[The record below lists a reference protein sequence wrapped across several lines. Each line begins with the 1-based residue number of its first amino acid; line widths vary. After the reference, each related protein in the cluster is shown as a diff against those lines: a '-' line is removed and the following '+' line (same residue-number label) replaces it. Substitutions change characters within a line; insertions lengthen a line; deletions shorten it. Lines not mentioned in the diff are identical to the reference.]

1 MKKSESEIYFTPK
14 QAADY
19 FNLSLSAV
27 KNYIY
32 AGKIRTL
39 KTPGGHH
46 RISKA
51 AILTALG
58 EAPPNTEKNMRDNLR
73 YNLCKAILSLFNTFG
88 NQASYFIN
96 HSQNVSRLA
105 ARTAKAM
112 DMSESDISMVEM
124 AGLVHDIGIVGIER
138 HIVLKSGVI
147 HSPATETMT
156 MAGSVFRPQ
165 EPRALARVGSITPEE
180 YEAIKMH
187 CTIGSQM
194 LSSISEL
201 ADISDI
207 IMQHHERPDGAGYPN
222 GLSSAKIKEHS
233 KIISV
238 AEAYDAMIAK
248 SFYKITPCSKEKA
261 MEELVK
267 NSSAQFDEETV
278 KVFIK
283 AI

>member
-51 AILTALG
+51 AILTAMG
-58 EAPPNTEKNMRDNLR
+58 EAPPNSENMRDSIR
-73 YNLCKAILSLFNTFG
+73 YNLCRAILSLFNTFG
-88 NQASYFIN
+88 SHAGYFIS

-105 ARTAKAM
+105 GVTARAM
-112 DMSESDISMVEM
+112 NMSASDISMVEM
-124 AGLVHDIGIVGIER
+124 AGLLHDIGLVGVER
-138 HIVLKSGVI
+138 HIILK
-147 HSPATETMT
+147 TC
-156 MAGSVFRPQ
+156 
-165 EPRALARVGSITPEE
+165 LITPEE
-180 YEAIKMH
+180 REAIKMH
-187 CTIGSQM
+187 CIAGSRM

-201 ADISDI
+201 GDISDI
-207 IMQHHERPDGAGYPN
+207 VMQHHERPDGAGYPKA
-222 GLSSAKIKEHS
+222 LSSAKIKEHS

-238 AEAYDAMIAK
+238 VEAYDAMTAK
-248 SFYKITPCSKEKA
+248 SFYKAAPYSKEKA
-261 MEELVK
+261 VEELVR
-267 NSSAQFDEETV
+267 NSSAQFDAETV

>member
-1 MKKSESEIYFTPK
+1 MKKFESEIYFTPK

-51 AILTALG
+51 AILAALG
-58 EAPPNTEKNMRDNLR
+58 EAPPNSENMRDSIR
-73 YNLCKAILSLFNTFG
+73 YNLCRAILSLFNTFG
-88 NQASYFIN
+88 NHAGYFIR
-96 HSQNVSRLA
+96 HSQNVSRLSGI
-105 ARTAKAM
+105 TAKAM
-112 DMSESDISMVEM
+112 NMSASDISMVEM
-124 AGLVHDIGIVGIER
+124 AGLLHDIGLVGVER
-138 HIVLKSGVI
+138 HIVLKSG
-147 HSPATETMT
+147 
-156 MAGSVFRPQ
+156 
-165 EPRALARVGSITPEE
+165 LITPEE
-180 YEAIKMH
+180 SGYIKMH
-187 CTIGSQM
+187 CIAGSQM

-207 IMQHHERPDGAGYPN
+207 VMQHHERPDGAGYPN

-238 AEAYDAMIAK
+238 AEAYDAITAK
-248 SFYKITPCSKEKA
+248 SFYKTPYSKEKA
-261 MEELVK
+261 IEELVR
-267 NSSAQFDEETV
+267 NSSAQFDAETV
-278 KVFIK
+278 KAFIK

>member
-1 MKKSESEIYFTPK
+1 MKKIGSEIYFTPK

-51 AILTALG
+51 AILAALG
-58 EAPPNTEKNMRDNLR
+58 EAPPVSEKNLQDNLR
-73 YNLCKAILSLFNTFG
+73 YNLCRVILSLFNTFG
-88 NQASYFIN
+88 DQAGYFIS

-105 ARTAKAM
+105 GITARAM
-112 DMSESDISMVEM
+112 NMSASDISMAEM
-124 AGLVHDIGIVGIER
+124 AGLLHDIGMVGVER
-138 HIVLKSGVI
+138 HIVLK
-147 HSPATETMT
+147 
-156 MAGSVFRPQ
+156 AG
-165 EPRALARVGSITPEE
+165 LITPEE
-180 YEAIKMH
+180 YEAIKIH
-187 CTIGSQM
+187 CIAGSKM

-201 ADISDI
+201 TDISDI
-207 IMQHHERPDGAGYPN
+207 VMQHHERPDGAGYPKA
-222 GLSSAKIKEHS
+222 LSSAKIKEHS

-238 AEAYDAMIAK
+238 AEAYDAMTAK
-248 SFYKITPCSKEKA
+248 SFYKAAPYSKEKA
-261 MEELVK
+261 IEELVR

>member
-1 MKKSESEIYFTPK
+1 MKKFESGIYFTPK

-58 EAPPNTEKNMRDNLR
+58 EPLSNTEKNMRDSLR
-73 YNLCKAILSLFNTFG
+73 YNLCRAILRLFNTFG
-88 NQASYFIN
+88 NQASYFIS

-105 ARTAKAM
+105 GITAKAM
-112 DMSESDISMVEM
+112 NMPASDISMVEM
-124 AGLVHDIGIVGIER
+124 AGLVHDIGLVGVER
-138 HIVLKSGVI
+138 HIVLKGGI
-147 HSPATETMT
+147 
-156 MAGSVFRPQ
+156 
-165 EPRALARVGSITPEE
+165 ITLEE
-180 YEAIKMH
+180 YGSIKMH
-187 CTIGSQM
+187 CIAGSKM
-194 LSSISEL
+194 LSSINEL
-201 ADISDI
+201 VDISNI
-207 IMQHHERPDGAGYPN
+207 VMQHHERPDGAGYPN
-222 GLSSAKIKEHS
+222 GLSSAKIKEYS

-238 AEAYDAMIAK
+238 AEAYDTMIAK
-248 SFYKITPCSKEKA
+248 SFYKTSYSKEKA
-261 MEELVK
+261 IEELVE
-267 NSSAQFDEETV
+267 NSSRQFDEETV